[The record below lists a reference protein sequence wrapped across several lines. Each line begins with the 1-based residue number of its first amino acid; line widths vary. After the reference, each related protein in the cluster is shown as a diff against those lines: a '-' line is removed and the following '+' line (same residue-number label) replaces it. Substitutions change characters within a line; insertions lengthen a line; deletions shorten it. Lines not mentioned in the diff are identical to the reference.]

1 MYIKLD
7 IEITFIDKFAKDGIF
22 NEYNKIL
29 GIKVHSI
36 DKRFQVF
43 NCIKSNE
50 LFISKDGMR
59 ILSTLEVPLGGI
71 HNHAIILP
79 NPKHTGITM
88 YREFLY
94 DFERM
99 NYLRKLYGALY
110 EWSNNWWGFNGDE
123 ESKIIVNDNRW
134 TIECGKRNEIFVDN
148 DVELN
153 DVY

>member
-7 IEITFIDKFAKDGIF
+7 IEITLIDKFVKDAI
-22 NEYNKIL
+22 YNDYSKIL
-29 GIKVHSI
+29 GIKVHTI

-50 LFISKDGMR
+50 LFMSKEGMR
-59 ILSTLEVPLGGI
+59 ILSSLEVPLGEI
-71 HNHAIILP
+71 HNYAIILP

-99 NYLRKLYGALY
+99 TYLRKLYSALL

-123 ESKIIVNDNRW
+123 VSRLVVKDNRW
-134 TIECGKRNEIFVDN
+134 TIECGKPNQIFIDN